1 MTAPP
6 SLQSDI
12 RTVTVVSWKR
22 SIRSAPVLGGARG
35 VWLFFHLGIWR
46 AFVLRTTGQKFNSNE
61 TKLPAEIE
69 ERRGSEIEERRGSRT
84 RDWAWARGRSEE
96 CAQEL
101 LRALV
106 PASL

>member
-1 MTAPP
+1 M
-6 SLQSDI
+6 
-12 RTVTVVSWKR
+12 VSWKR

-69 ERRGSEIEERRGSRT
+69 ERRGSRT